1 MCMFFM
7 LNMSQGNQNY
17 SINFFIKPSR
27 LWKSLTADPCNSV
40 RITPHPTGSYRPSP
54 ANTPRPYFTRVY
66 GNRCKPFLL
75 WASTG
80 ASIWR
85 ENPRIPAIICGWV
98 AYFWPINSPC
108 FVSVSLKVMPLM
120 EVAVWSGESNWVSF
134 PSNQTSN
141 WQIVHFQFHLSAY
154 RISSVANCLFLLTHL
169 NPHKAECIQN

>member
-7 LNMSQGNQNY
+7 LNTSQGNQNY

-108 FVSVSLKVMPLM
+108 FVSVSLKVIPFM
-120 EVAVWSGESNWVSF
+120 EVAVCSLRF
-134 PSNQTSN
+134 
-141 WQIVHFQFHLSAY
+141 IFQVDIL
-154 RISSVANCLFLLTHL
+154 RGLFLWVFFHPLPCQFL
-169 NPHKAECIQN
+169 GSEFSYFDIIGLSMQ